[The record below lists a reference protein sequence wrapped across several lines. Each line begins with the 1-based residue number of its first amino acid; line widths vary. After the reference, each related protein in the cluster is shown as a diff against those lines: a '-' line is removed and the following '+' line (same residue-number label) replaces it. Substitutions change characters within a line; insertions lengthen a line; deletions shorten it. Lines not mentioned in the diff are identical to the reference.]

1 MALAN
6 VAWILATNGL
16 RVLAVDWDLE
26 SPGLHR
32 YFHPFLVD
40 KQLRESPGVIDAV
53 RDYAAGTAQIERYV
67 CPLRGYEFPGSGRL
81 ELMPAGRQVSAYS
94 TSVSAFNWNAF
105 YEHLGGWSFVEAFA
119 ADMRERYDY
128 VLIDSRAGLSD
139 HAGICTV
146 QLPEAVVCCFT
157 MSTQSIEGA
166 AAAATSIV
174 EQSARAGR
182 GVRIVPAAMRVEE
195 GEPRRLDR
203 GREYA
208 RQRFAVAVPGLDGA
222 GGERH
227 APMVEIPYKVF
238 YAYEEVLAAF
248 GDAPGEAGSLLAAYE
263 RLAGE
268 LTGAPCALVA
278 PDRSPRGR
286 WLAAYERRATYEP
299 RAAADPPGGSGS
311 VGYGR
316 VLREA
321 GDLGAA
327 RRWLASTLVRCQETL
342 GDDHPVSVEA
352 ARELAITLRQ
362 SGDLPGARGLIERT
376 LDRSERHLGPRHPS
390 TLACAMESAVVLSE
404 SGTHEEAI
412 RSGLRV
418 LAAYREINGGGHL
431 CSLLAA
437 NNVAVILIR
446 SGQPL
451 PARSLVEEAA
461 GRLPTVLTAIHPYPV
476 LALSNLAGVRFAEGS
491 TDEGRLLDEECHRRL
506 SARLGHDHPSVIAL
520 SLNLA
525 LTAPAG
531 GEDDGARA
539 DAVLRRALSV
549 LGEDHPVTLAARTGS
564 RIFHILEPPST

>member
-40 KQLRESPGVIDAV
+40 KQLRTSPGVIDAV
-53 RDYAAGTAQIERYV
+53 RDYAAGTARIERYV
-67 CPLRGYEFPGSGRL
+67 CPLRGYEFPGSGLL

-94 TSVSAFNWNAF
+94 TSVSAFNWYDF
-105 YEHLGGWSFVEAFA
+105 YERLGGWSFVDAFA

-174 EQSARAGR
+174 EQSAAAGR
-182 GVRIVPAAMRVEE
+182 RVRIVPAAMRVEE
-195 GEPRRLDR
+195 GEPRGLER

-208 RQRFAVAVPGLDGA
+208 RQRFAGAVLELPH
-222 GGERH
+222 R
-227 APMVEIPYKVF
+227 VF

-248 GDAPGEAGSLLAAYE
+248 GDPPGEAGSLLAAYE

-268 LTGAPCALVA
+268 LTGEPCTLVA
-278 PDRSPRGR
+278 PEQSARRR
-286 WLAAYERRATYEP
+286 WLAAYERRTATEP
-299 RAAADPPGGSGS
+299 VEVA
-311 VGYGR
+311 
-316 VLREA
+316 
-321 GDLGAA
+321 
-327 RRWLASTLVRCQETL
+327 T
-342 GDDHPVSVEA
+342 VEA
-352 ARELAITLRQ
+352 ARERAVTLRQ
-362 SGDLPGARGLIERT
+362 RGDLTGARGLIEDA
-376 LDRSERHLGPRHPS
+376 LDRAERQLGPRHPA
-390 TLACAMESAVVLSE
+390 TLACALEFAVVLSE

-412 RSGLRV
+412 ARASRV
-418 LAAYREINGGGHL
+418 LAAYQEIDGGGHL

-437 NNVAVILIR
+437 NDLAVILIR

-461 GRLPTVLTAIHPYPV
+461 GRLPAALTPTHPYPV
-476 LALSNLAGVRFAEGS
+476 LAMSNLAGVRFAEGS
-491 TDEGRLLDEECHRRL
+491 TDEARLLDEECHRRL
-506 SARLGHDHPSVIAL
+506 EALLGEDHPSVIAL
-520 SLNLA
+520 SLNRA
-525 LTAPAG
+525 LTALDT
-531 GEDDGARA
+531 GEDDGAQA
-539 DAVLRRALSV
+539 DAILRRALRV

-564 RIFHILEPPST
+564 RIFHILEPPPT